1 MAESTIGIII
11 LIGTLLLL
19 MLLRMP
25 IAFSLGISAVCTAL
39 YLDIPMLNLF
49 MKMVTSMQNFVII
62 ACPFSE
68 R

>member
-39 YLDIPMLNLF
+39 KQDIPMLNLF
-49 MKMVTSMQNFVII
+49 KKMVTSMQNFVII
-62 ACPFSE
+62 A
-68 R
+68 